1 MSLSIYSETERLV
14 SLYQSYYYQYL
25 EYHFRTS
32 RGVKTTLLGDVEI
45 TLQEMSNIHRRK
57 GWGRISIT
65 IISITNISIIT
76 L

>member
-32 RGVKTTLLGDVEI
+32 RGVKTTLLG
-45 TLQEMSNIHRRK
+45 MSKSHFK
-57 GWGRISIT
+57 KCQTSIDGKDREE
-65 IISITNISIIT
+65 SVS